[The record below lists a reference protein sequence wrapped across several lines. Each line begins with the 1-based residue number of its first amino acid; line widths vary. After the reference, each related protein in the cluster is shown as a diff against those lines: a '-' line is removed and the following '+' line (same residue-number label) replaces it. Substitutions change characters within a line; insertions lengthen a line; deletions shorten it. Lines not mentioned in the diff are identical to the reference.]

1 MVTLPTFIY
10 RAKAQDGS
18 EKSGV
23 LEAVS
28 KSDLALQLHQE
39 GYFLISV
46 DLAGNKKRSKVFDNL
61 VSAFNF
67 FQGVSIAEKM
77 IFSRHLSVMIK
88 AGLPLSRSMEILSI
102 QTNNS
107 HLKKALIAVRESISR
122 GQNFS
127 DSLAQYSDIFSDF
140 FVSMVKVGEA
150 AGNLDDVLLVLSNQ
164 MEKDHE
170 LRSKVRSAMIY
181 PAVIITAMLGI
192 GILMMITVIP
202 KLSATFL
209 ELSLTL
215 PWSTQLIMG
224 ISKFLSEHYITGFII
239 FIAFIIAARFL
250 IKTPAGKQVAD
261 QTVLAIPPFSGLS
274 RKINSAYFARNLGAL
289 IEAGVPII
297 NALQIVAKTLPNS
310 LFQNSLLWSSQ
321 QIQKG
326 EPLSKILQNFSSLYP
341 VMVVQMIE
349 VGESTGTLS
358 NVLKHLADFYEA
370 EVTNITKNLS
380 SIIEPVLMVII
391 GIAVGFFAISMIQP
405 MYSLMN
411 QL

>member
-1 MVTLPTFIY
+1 MPTFIY

-23 LEAVS
+23 LEAAS

-39 GYFLISV
+39 GFFLISV
-46 DLAGNKKRSKVFDNL
+46 DLAGEKKKAKILDNL

-67 FQGVSIAEKM
+67 FQGVSLAEKM

-88 AGLPLSRSMEILSI
+88 AGLPLTRSMEILSI

-107 HLKKALIAVRESISR
+107 RLKQALAAVKESISR

-127 DSLAQYSDIFSDF
+127 DSLAQYPDIFSDF

-150 AGNLDDVLLVLSNQ
+150 AGNLDDVLLVLSSQ

-170 LRSKVRSAMIY
+170 LRSKVKSAMIY
-181 PAVIITAMLGI
+181 PAVIIAAMLGI

-209 ELSLTL
+209 ELNLTL
-215 PWSTQLIMG
+215 PWSTQLVMG
-224 ISKFLSEHYITGFII
+224 VSSFLSAHYIAGLAI
-239 FIAFIIAARFL
+239 FIALILIARFL
-250 IKTPAGKQVAD
+250 IKMPAGKQAAD
-261 QTVLAIPPFSGLS
+261 RVILSVPPFSSLS

-310 LFQNSLLWSSQ
+310 FFQNSLLWSSQ

-326 EPLSKILQNFSSLYP
+326 EPLSKVLQNFSTLYP

-358 NVLKHLADFYEA
+358 GVLQHLAEFYEA

-380 SIIEPVLMVII
+380 SIVEPVLMVII
-391 GIAVGFFAISMIQP
+391 GVVVGFFAISMIQP